1 MVQETWTTVAVPL
14 LEQVLAG
21 EVSDPNAATAAVLAS
36 ANQDAAV
43 NRTLAAL
50 LDDGYLAGATPHWPL
65 GGSRPHI
72 VADVL
77 RLTPKGR
84 RAVGQWPS
92 GQTGNVLIQVLETTV
107 MQMPEGEAKSRLH
120 AFLAAA
126 QQVGTDVLSQVVT
139 NVIKSA
145 TGLP

>member
-21 EVSDPNAATAAVLAS
+21 EQSDPNAATAAVLES
-36 ANQDAAV
+36 ANQDGAV

-50 LDDGYLAGATPHWPL
+50 LDGGYLAGATPHWPL
-65 GGSRPHI
+65 GAPRPQI

-77 RLTPKGR
+77 RLTSKGR

-92 GQTGNVLIQVLETTV
+92 GQTGDVLIHVLETTV
-107 MQMPEGEAKSRLH
+107 MQLPEGEARSRLH

-126 QQVGTDVLSQVVT
+126 QEVGADVLSQVAT

-145 TGLP
+145 AGLP

>member
-1 MVQETWTTVAVPL
+1 VALPL

-21 EVSDPNAATAAVLAS
+21 EEGDASAATSAVLAS
-36 ANQDAAV
+36 ANQDGAQH
-43 NRTLAAL
+43 RTLAAL
-50 LDDGYLAGATPHWPL
+50 LEDGYMTGATPHWPL
-65 GGSRPHI
+65 GSPRPVI

-120 AFLAAA
+120 AFLEAA

>member
-1 MVQETWTTVAVPL
+1 MALPL

-21 EVSDPNAATAAVLAS
+21 EETDASAATSAVLAS
-36 ANQDAAV
+36 ADQDGAV
-43 NRTLAAL
+43 HRTLAAL
-50 LDDGYLAGATPHWPL
+50 LDDGYLTGATPHWPL
-65 GGSRPHI
+65 GSPRPVI

-107 MQMPEGEAKSRLH
+107 MRMPEGEAKSRLH